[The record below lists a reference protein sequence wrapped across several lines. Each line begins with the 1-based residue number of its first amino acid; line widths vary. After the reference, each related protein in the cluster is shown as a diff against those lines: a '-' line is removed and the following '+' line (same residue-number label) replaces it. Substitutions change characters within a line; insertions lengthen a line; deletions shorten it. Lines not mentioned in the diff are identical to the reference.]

1 MPKLKIVS
9 YFMLALI
16 TLAFAS
22 CATTQPQATTSTSNQ
37 THSPLE
43 RDNGNGLA
51 SLIH

>member
-22 CATTQPQATTSTSNQ
+22 CATQPQATTSNQ

-51 SLIH
+51 SMIH